1 MIVFPVLIPGPKFP
15 FPGTGREIWG
25 LYYRESRKTGI
36 PAHPCYIHSNQVSDS
51 IAFGPIEIDR
61 CPSNCL
67 LYSSKAYIV
76 VAAVACPTRRIS
88 QSTTCPEGHCN
99 PYTLYH
105 PTPLYAIIA
114 STPETTQWMY
124 DISYLGPR
132 TDIAKLLIN
141 CNLPLYIEIS
151 SHRIDIRLML
161 TMTGVLCWWTWWWW
175 CR

>member
-1 MIVFPVLIPGPKFP
+1 MIVFLILIPGQNFL
-15 FPGTGREIWG
+15 FPGTGREITKCNGKGWEG
-25 LYYRESRKTGI
+25 KFEAFLGSRKTGI

-76 VAAVACPTRRIS
+76 VAAVGCPTRRIS

-114 STPETTQWMY
+114 STPDHTMDVWYIIPRAQDRYSKVAHKLQFTTL
-124 DISYLGPR
+124 YLYQFP
-132 TDIAKLLIN
+132 
-141 CNLPLYIEIS
+141 
-151 SHRIDIRLML
+151 
-161 TMTGVLCWWTWWWW
+161 
-175 CR
+175 

>member
-1 MIVFPVLIPGPKFP
+1 MPWPAIRKTAKLIVLPVLNPGQNFL

-25 LYYRESRKTGI
+25 LYSRESRKMGI
-36 PAHPCYIHSNQVSDS
+36 PAHPCFIHSNQVSDS

-114 STPETTQWMY
+114 STPDHTMDVWYIIPRAQDRYSKVAHKLQFTT
-124 DISYLGPR
+124 
-132 TDIAKLLIN
+132 
-141 CNLPLYIEIS
+141 LYW
-151 SHRIDIRLML
+151 DQFP
-161 TMTGVLCWWTWWWW
+161 
-175 CR
+175 